1 MQLKKNV
8 DDDYRKWKAG
18 IVGGMNEAELIN
30 SFAGKIQNYFPYIA
44 VFLEGDNMQIKLLSL
59 LGASSSSASSTS
71 NAATFLCVVFKLVCE
86 GDRLTQTVPRVL
98 ERIGTFHLHRC

>member
-30 SFAGKIQNYFPYIA
+30 SFAGEVKINHVTRIPLFSPFTICKLCLCF
-44 VFLEGDNMQIKLLSL
+44 VF
-59 LGASSSSASSTS
+59 
-71 NAATFLCVVFKLVCE
+71 
-86 GDRLTQTVPRVL
+86 
-98 ERIGTFHLHRC
+98 